1 MAFLGHVISAQ
12 GVLVDPKKVEAIVDW
27 PQPTNVIEVKSFL
40 GLAGYYKK
48 FVERFSTITMLT
60 QRGKNL
66 NGQINVR

>member
-1 MAFLGHVISAQ
+1 MS
-12 GVLVDPKKVEAIVDW
+12 VDPKKVEAIVDW

-40 GLAGYYKK
+40 GLAGYYQK
-48 FVERFSTITMLT
+48 FVERFSTITMSLTMLT